1 MEPNF
6 DRRSILAAMS
16 LTAVPSF
23 SAAAET
29 AGGYEPSQAGRFPL
43 APPRAELAWEAFV
56 ELAPTLDLGDSPLG
70 QRRMVPITGGR
81 FEGPRLRGVVLA
93 GGADRQLV
101 RKDGVV
107 LLNAL
112 YEMKTNDGAVITV
125 LNRVTIDSSASP
137 EPYAQVPGRGHS
149 AGRPAFVAQSA
160 RLRGNPSPASSGRPC
175 GCGPGLSIDVVH
187 RPTAFAHL
195 VRAPGWSAPVHN
207 GAENEAARTHV
218 SQCPSLAAEVTSSVI
233 AGASAEKA
241 RGVINQ
247 QLAPCGPLV
256 AAWHFY
262 CLDPVHASRA

>member
-125 LNRVTIDSSASP
+125 LNRVTINSSASP
-137 EPYAQVPGRGHS
+137 EPYARSLVEVTAPDGPHS
-149 AGRPAFVAQSA
+149 WLNRRAFVGTLHPLPPEDHA
-160 RLRGNPSPASSGRPC
+160 
-175 GCGPGLSIDVVH
+175 VV
-187 RPTAFAHL
+187 
-195 VRAPGWSAPVHN
+195 VRVY
-207 GAENEAARTHV
+207 
-218 SQCPSLAAEVTSSVI
+218 
-233 AGASAEKA
+233 
-241 RGVINQ
+241 
-247 QLAPCGPLV
+247 QLT
-256 AAWHFY
+256 
-262 CLDPVHASRA
+262 